1 MLCVFLFVVGMGDLS
16 QGRWSRAL
24 VASVLYEYPFHLQYT
39 IDHLGPPVSKTVTGG
54 LGACDFSVSAG

>member
-1 MLCVFLFVVGMGDLS
+1 VGMGDLS

-39 IDHLGPPVSKTVTGG
+39 P
-54 LGACDFSVSAG
+54 